1 MNNIISQAIADYN
14 TAAKEC
20 TKLNQAAKAAQEAHS
35 AAVNKIREVKTF
47 KEWKNS
53 PEYIEMERTA
63 EEAAKMEKRAKAATA
78 IKYAAAQNAAQ
89 AAANTIL
96 EAIEKGTD
104 KRLFLP
110 THYKK
115 FDEAIKDITGD
126 GFYISHCS
134 EYSIYITFR
143 NGDYNHNEKYLCDK
157 KAGVIDQD
165 YIERNRGKH
174 AKVATLAE
182 IKADAKKAEKAAAKI
197 REKAEKLQKEAE
209 TLNNGIDSHI
219 KYLMP
224 SFTTYSGVNDSYRLF

>member
-89 AAANTIL
+89 AAANAIL
-96 EAIEKGTD
+96 EAMEAGTD

-115 FDEAIKDITGD
+115 FDEAIKDITGPE
-126 GFYISHCS
+126 FYISHNS

-143 NGDYNHNEKYLCDK
+143 DGDYGHSEIYLFDK
-157 KAGVIDQD
+157 KTGEVDPE

-174 AKVATLAE
+174 RKVYALTE
-182 IKADAKKAEKAAAKI
+182 IKADAKKAAKAAAKI
-197 REKAEKLQKEAE
+197 RDKAEKLQKESEALKNE
-209 TLNNGIDSHI
+209 INSSI
-219 KYLMP
+219 KWLMP
-224 SFTTYSGVNDSYRLF
+224 SINYTGLNDSRLLF

>member
-1 MNNIISQAIADYN
+1 MNEIIMQAIKDYEK
-14 TAAKEC
+14 AAKEC
-20 TKLNQAAKAAQEAHS
+20 TKLSQAAKAAQEAHS
-35 AAVNKIREVKTF
+35 AAVNKIRDFSTI
-47 KEWKNS
+47 KEWKTC

-89 AAANTIL
+89 AAANAIL
-96 EAIEKGTD
+96 EAIEEGTD
-104 KRLFLP
+104 KRFFLP

-126 GFYISHCS
+126 GFYISNSS

-143 NGDYNHNEKYLCDK
+143 NGDYHHNEKYLCDK
-157 KAGVIDQD
+157 KAGAIDPE

-197 REKAEKLQKEAE
+197 REKAEKLQKEADALSNE
-209 TLNNGIDSHI
+209 INSHI
-219 KYLMP
+219 KYLIP
-224 SFTTYSGVNDSYRLF
+224 SFTTYSGVRDSYHLF